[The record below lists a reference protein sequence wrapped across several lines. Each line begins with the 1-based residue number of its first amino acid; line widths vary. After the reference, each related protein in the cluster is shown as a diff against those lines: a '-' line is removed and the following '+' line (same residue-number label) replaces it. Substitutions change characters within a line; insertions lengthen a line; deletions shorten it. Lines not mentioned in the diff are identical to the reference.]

1 MHGNRAIWL
10 IYRTDRNARGF
21 WLVKRT
27 LRRKKFMPEKFL
39 ELNRYFALTSYCNTI
54 VQSNNASSI
63 LGFSLAENLRVQVLT
78 FQPLTD
84 ITNNEHLPSPFLHIK
99 KVLSFQ
105 RIVVDTLKIRSQDPP
120 QESARGHQ
128 WLTDRLIQVTHC
140 NCCTKLSKW
149 QFNRGEDNEK

>member
-1 MHGNRAIWL
+1 
-10 IYRTDRNARGF
+10 
-21 WLVKRT
+21 
-27 LRRKKFMPEKFL
+27 MPEKFL
-39 ELNRYFALTSYCNTI
+39 ELNRYFALKSYCNTI

-105 RIVVDTLKIRSQDPP
+105 RIVVDTLKIWSQDPP
-120 QESARGHQ
+120 QESAMGHQ

-140 NCCTKLSKW
+140 NCCTNTTLVQIVKVTV
-149 QFNRGEDNEK
+149 

>member
-1 MHGNRAIWL
+1 
-10 IYRTDRNARGF
+10 
-21 WLVKRT
+21 
-27 LRRKKFMPEKFL
+27 MPENFL

-63 LGFSLAENLRVQVLT
+63 LGFSSAENLRVQVLT

-120 QESARGHQ
+120 QESARGYQ

-140 NCCTKLSKW
+140 NCCTNTTLAQIVKVTV
-149 QFNRGEDNEK
+149 